1 MQITLLCVSKP
12 VRGWAEAACQEYE
25 KRLRGMLN
33 FAVKEIPP
41 IALSKNQSKNG
52 LSQNKDKE
60 AQALLNATPKQSTMF
75 ALDENGTHFRT
86 REFADRLEALKLE
99 GRDITF
105 YIGGAD
111 GLGERIL
118 NQCQQRIALSK
129 MTMPHLIARIV
140 FTEQLYRV
148 ASLLNNHPYHRDGS

>member
-12 VRGWAEAACQEYE
+12 VRGWAETACREYE

-33 FAVKEIPP
+33 FSVKEIQPV
-41 IALSKNQSKNG
+41 ALGKNQSKNG
-52 LSQNKDKE
+52 LTQNKDKE
-60 AQALLNATPKQSTMF
+60 AQALLGATPKHSAMF
-75 ALDENGTHFRT
+75 ALDENGKHFRT
-86 REFADRLEALKLE
+86 REFADKLQAEKLE
-99 GRDITF
+99 GRNLTF

-111 GLGERIL
+111 GLGERVL
-118 NQCQQRIALSK
+118 GQCQQRIALSK

-140 FTEQLYRV
+140 FTEQLYRA